1 MSGTEAYLS
10 FRFPVPL
17 AYPLA
22 LEVAKENRDLA
33 WSIIEPI
40 VLTPDWIDKLLHPTS
55 CGPLIRHARE
65 TSVTV
70 QRVNQRGIDIIG
82 KETSETTIRRLL
94 RAYFRY
100 GQVRNALIPDYQAR
114 GRRGPTQPHW
124 KKLGRP
130 HEFLRERPDFLG
142 GNVSGSRDDPSTV
155 LGKLFLMFL
164 ELRIAKQLS
173 YETAYQQGLSKYFE
187 VNWEE
192 ERSGLTGPQQ
202 FLPTKHQF
210 VSHCQAFMKSGS
222 VADTEKWLRKLYG
235 DSVYNLKIKPRRS
248 RVERTSAGPGHVVE
262 IDATPFPIPIVREN
276 DRSALI
282 GTVTVYVVADRK
294 THRKLAVVPV
304 LDHENYDGHAIAL
317 YHAATGM
324 RDLLAK
330 HGFERPAIARG
341 MYSTIVSDRGPMF
354 GLSAD
359 HLVEAFGVTIETN
372 ASYAPNSKPLVE
384 AAHEQ
389 FQKSLDGRDAS
400 AQRNPAYG
408 ARDSQLAAC
417 VTMHEL
423 EKLLIGEMLHANANQ
438 VIKDYEFDLGMTD
451 DGILAIPDELWDW
464 CETHGKMYLNDRPD
478 SYMTLHLIPG
488 DVATVTDKGLWYKGR
503 TFWSE
508 EIRPLVQTEL
518 RRRAIR
524 GSKGAA
530 VHVPIA
536 ILPWDAGVISTRYPQ
551 QQAPVLLFPDN
562 SNDPWRG
569 RSWTEFDTWQTSQKL
584 GKADHES
591 RRRRARAALD
601 ARQEVDF
608 SRARAEA
615 KVDKTGKG
623 RRELLADR
631 GQNRADEKAA
641 QASAPPFT
649 FENDNAHQNLE
660 TTIAQRNPAETDIFG
675 VDFTGEL
682 ARNK

>member
-1 MSGTEAYLS
+1 MTIYLRNMLLRWFGPDGERCWRVIESDPDHGRLILYDCTDDLSSSRAWLISRPIRDVDDAIEAGQAAVVDFSRQLDPYMRDLPS
-10 FRFPVPL
+10 APRGPRQGKVHRRN
-17 AYPLA
+17 A
-22 LEVAKENRDLA
+22 AKEDRDLA

-40 VLTPDWIDKLLHPTS
+40 ILTPDWIDKLLYPPS

-65 TSVTV
+65 ASVTV
-70 QRVNQRGIDIIG
+70 KRVNQRGIEIPG

-142 GNVSGSRDDPSTV
+142 GNVTGSRDDSSTV
-155 LGKLFLMFL
+155 LGKLFRMFL
-164 ELRIAKQLS
+164 DFRIAKQLS
-173 YETAYQQGLSKYFE
+173 YEAAYQQGLSKHFG

-192 ERSGLTGPQQ
+192 QGSGLTGPQQ

-222 VADTEKWLRKLYG
+222 AADTEKWLRKLYG

-262 IDATPFPIPIVREN
+262 IDATPFPIPIVRAN

-317 YHAATGM
+317 FHAVTGM
-324 RDLLAK
+324 RNLLAK

-389 FQKSLDGRDAS
+389 FQK
-400 AQRNPAYG
+400 
-408 ARDSQLAAC
+408 
-417 VTMHEL
+417 
-423 EKLLIGEMLHANANQ
+423 
-438 VIKDYEFDLGMTD
+438 
-451 DGILAIPDELWDW
+451 
-464 CETHGKMYLNDRPD
+464 
-478 SYMTLHLIPG
+478 
-488 DVATVTDKGLWYKGR
+488 
-503 TFWSE
+503 
-508 EIRPLVQTEL
+508 
-518 RRRAIR
+518 
-524 GSKGAA
+524 
-530 VHVPIA
+530 
-536 ILPWDAGVISTRYPQ
+536 
-551 QQAPVLLFPDN
+551 
-562 SNDPWRG
+562 
-569 RSWTEFDTWQTSQKL
+569 
-584 GKADHES
+584 
-591 RRRRARAALD
+591 
-601 ARQEVDF
+601 
-608 SRARAEA
+608 
-615 KVDKTGKG
+615 
-623 RRELLADR
+623 
-631 GQNRADEKAA
+631 
-641 QASAPPFT
+641 
-649 FENDNAHQNLE
+649 
-660 TTIAQRNPAETDIFG
+660 
-675 VDFTGEL
+675 
-682 ARNK
+682 